1 MSEITATEAAR
12 HFSDLLDAIEHEGE
26 AFTIVRRGK
35 AVARMQ
41 PVLQANGAKVKA
53 ALALHPPDPGW
64 IEDIR
69 AVRDMLDFDE

>member
-1 MSEITATEAAR
+1 MPEVTATEAAR

-35 AVARMQ
+35 VIAQIQ

-53 ALALHPPDPGW
+53 VLALHAPDAGW
-64 IEDIR
+64 IDEIR
-69 AVRDMLDFDE
+69 AVRELLEFDE